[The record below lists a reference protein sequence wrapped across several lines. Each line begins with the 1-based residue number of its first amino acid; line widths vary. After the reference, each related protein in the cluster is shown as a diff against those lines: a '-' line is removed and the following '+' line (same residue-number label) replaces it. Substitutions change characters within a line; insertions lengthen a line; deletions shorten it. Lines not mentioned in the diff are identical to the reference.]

1 MNHNE
6 RNGETQV
13 GNIEWRAHGC
23 ARGESAFI
31 IGVKRLAGL
40 YSFNLKEG
48 VDQLIK
54 IQRSIPSF

>member
-23 ARGESAFI
+23 ARGGGECISYWGEK
-31 IGVKRLAGL
+31 IGRPLQFQ
-40 YSFNLKEG
+40 S
-48 VDQLIK
+48 
-54 IQRSIPSF
+54 

>member
-23 ARGESAFI
+23 ARGGECISYWGEK
-31 IGVKRLAGL
+31 IG
-40 YSFNLKEG
+40 
-48 VDQLIK
+48 
-54 IQRSIPSF
+54 RSLQF